1 MTDRRNVSQMS
12 DIFELSNRAVELI
25 ADNDPIGATFMGI
38 IGRDHLWTDF
48 SPAGHRARHDTW
60 TAIRADALA
69 IDTATDIDWL
79 AKRVLLA
86 EADEAIDL
94 FEQGDHYRDLNSIVS
109 SLQNI
114 KDVLDVMG
122 RDSAEEWSNI
132 AARVETM
139 DCAVG
144 GYQMT
149 LAEGLAKGFAVAR
162 RQVEAAIV
170 EAQIMGGEESPFFGL
185 VNEFGDCGIDD
196 PDLAARLSVGVEV
209 ARCEYA
215 QLGEWLEST
224 YLPHAVEKDACG
236 RQRYISEAR
245 KHLGMTIDID
255 DTYTWGWSEIDRLR
269 ARMAEVCRDIDS
281 GKTVEEVVEM
291 LEADESR
298 AAGSVEEFIA
308 TMQQVQNNAVEQLA
322 GVHFDVPEQILHV
335 DVKVS
340 PPGGALAPYYNG
352 PSEDFSRPGSV
363 WYPIGS
369 KTTFPLW
376 EEMSTAYHE
385 GFPGHHLQVGV
396 QTAMGDRL
404 SRFHRV
410 AVWSTG
416 AGEGWALY
424 AEHLM
429 GELGFH
435 DRPEYELGM
444 LVAQL
449 MRACRVVIDIGSHC
463 ELPIPDSAPFH
474 PGQEWSWDLAAE
486 MLTTVAFQT
495 EDMAQSEATR
505 YLGWPGQAI
514 SYKIGEK
521 VILDLRQELSQR
533 DDFDLKQF
541 HSNVLSVGSIGLEL
555 LQELVRAA

>member
-1 MTDRRNVSQMS
+1 MS
-12 DIFELSNRAVELI
+12 DIFELSDRAVELI
-25 ADNDPIGATFMGI
+25 ADGDPVGATFMGI
-38 IGRDHLWTDF
+38 NGRDHLWTDY
-48 SPAGHRARHDTW
+48 SPEGHAARRDIW
-60 TAIRADALA
+60 TQLRSDALA
-69 IDTATDIDWL
+69 IDTVTAQDKL
-79 AKRVLLA
+79 AQRVLLA

-94 FEQGDHYRDLNSIVS
+94 FKQGDHYRDLNNIVS
-109 SLQNI
+109 SLQNM
-114 KDVLDVMG
+114 KDVLDMMG
-122 RDSAEEWSNI
+122 RGTADEWANI
-132 AARVETM
+132 AARLETM

-144 GYQMT
+144 GYKMT
-149 LAEGLAKGFAVAR
+149 LAEGLEKGFAVAR

-170 EAQIMGGEESPFFGL
+170 EAKVMAGDDSPFLGL
-185 VNEFGDCGIDD
+185 LGELDESGVDTTELA
-196 PDLAARLSVGVEV
+196 PRLAAGAEV
-209 ARCEYA
+209 ARHEYG
-215 QLGEWLEST
+215 QLGDWLETT
-224 YLPHAVEKDACG
+224 YLPAAVERDACG
-236 RQRYISEAR
+236 RERYISEAR
-245 KHLGMTIDID
+245 KHLGMSIDIEE
-255 DTYTWGWSEIDRLR
+255 TYAWGWAEVNRLR
-269 ARMAEVCRDIDS
+269 ARMTEVCTHIDPS
-281 GKTVEEVVEM
+281 KTVEEVVEM
-291 LEADESR
+291 LEADDSR
-298 AAGSVEEFIA
+298 AAGSVDEFLA
-308 TMQQVQNNAVEQLA
+308 TMQQVQNDAVEQLA

-335 DVKVS
+335 DVKIS

-363 WYPIGS
+363 WYPVGS
-369 KTTFPLW
+369 RTRFPLW

-410 AVWSTG
+410 AVWSPG

-435 DRPEYELGM
+435 DKPEYELGM

-463 ELPIPDSAPFH
+463 ELPIPGDAPFH
-474 PGQEWSWDLAAE
+474 PGEAWTWDLAAE
-486 MLTTVAFQT
+486 MLMHVAFQA
-495 EDMAQSEATR
+495 EDMSKSEATR

-514 SYKIGEK
+514 SYKIGER
-521 VILDLRQELSQR
+521 VILDLREELSQR

>member
-1 MTDRRNVSQMS
+1 MS
-12 DIFELSNRAVELI
+12 DIFELSDRAVELI
-25 ADNDPIGATFMGI
+25 ADGDPIGATFMGI
-38 IGRDHLWTDF
+38 NGRDHLWTDY
-48 SPAGHRARHDTW
+48 SPAGHQARSDMW
-60 TAIRADALA
+60 NAIQADAMA
-69 IDTATDIDWL
+69 IETTTDIDSL

-86 EADEAIDL
+86 EAAEAIDL
-94 FEQGDHYRDLNSIVS
+94 FEHGDHYRDLNNIVS

-122 RDSAEEWSNI
+122 RGSAAEWANI
-132 AARVETM
+132 AARIETM
-139 DCAVG
+139 DCAIG

-149 LAEGLAKGFAVAR
+149 LAEGLTKGFAVAR
-162 RQVEAAIV
+162 RQAEAAIV
-170 EAQIMGGEESPFFGL
+170 EARVMGGDESPFLGL
-185 VNEFGDCGIDD
+185 LEEFSESTIDD
-196 PDLAARLSVGVEV
+196 AELSARLSAGVEV
-209 ARCEYA
+209 ARREYS
-215 QLGEWLEST
+215 QLGEWLQAT
-224 YLPHAVEKDACG
+224 YLPQAVEKDACG
-236 RQRYISEAR
+236 RERYISEAR

-255 DTYTWGWSEIDRLR
+255 ETYAWGWAEVARLR

-281 GKTVEEVVEM
+281 TKTVEEVVEM

-298 AAGSVEEFIA
+298 SAGSVEEFIE
-308 TMQQVQNNAVEQLA
+308 TMQQVQNDAVEQLA

-363 WYPIGS
+363 WYPVGS

-396 QTAMGDRL
+396 QTAMGDQL

-463 ELPIPDSAPFH
+463 ELPIPDEASFH
-474 PGQEWSWDLAAE
+474 PGEAWTWDLAAE
-486 MLTTVAFQT
+486 MLITVAFQGK
-495 EDMAQSEATR
+495 DMAESEATR

-521 VILDLRQELSQR
+521 VILELREELSQR